1 MKLANIDAGKLF
13 VSKTNM
19 RHAEKNPDVS
29 DILPSIR
36 ERGVIVPLVVRP
48 GELEGRPDMFGIVAG
63 RRRTHANSIALSE
76 GIDHGP
82 LPCAILEEGDDAAA
96 LEASLIE
103 NIQRLDPDEVSQ
115 WETLTRLIQ
124 KEGRTPEQIGQTFGL
139 TELHVRRV
147 LALGNLLPR
156 IRGLYRK
163 GEIDTRTIRHLTLAS
178 KAQQKDWL
186 ALLDDPEQRAP
197 TGAQLKA
204 WLFGGESISVKAAIF
219 PLGDYGGKIVGDL
232 FEQDGFFADAEQFW
246 TAQNEAIAARRD
258 AYLADG
264 WSDVEIMEPGSY
276 FYSYEHEKTP
286 KAKGGKVYISI
297 RHNGEVEV
305 HEGWLSGKDARKV
318 RAAEAKAGTTEADRQ
333 AAQNAR
339 PETTGPLQTYIDL
352 HRHAAARA
360 VLADHPSVALRLM
373 SAHAITGS
381 PLWSVKVEK
390 PYCRN
395 EAIVESVEASAAEA
409 RFDEKRRAVLA
420 LLDFSPEEP
429 TVAGGNGKSEGTA
442 AVFGRLLALPDADVL
457 AVIAIV
463 MGETMEAGSA
473 VVEAVGSYLKVD
485 MANLWTPDDVLF
497 DLMRDRQVAN
507 AMLREVAGKKV
518 ADGNLTEKVKTQK
531 AIIRDHLA
539 GENQRPKVEGWVPK
553 WLRFPAAS
561 YTARPFPT
569 LSAWKQVERHF
580 KKIPP
585 PQLMEIAQPKP
596 AARPEPYAI
605 AA

>member
-19 RHAEKNPDVS
+19 RHAEKNTDVS

-48 GELEGRPDMFGIVAG
+48 GELEGRPGMFGIVAG
-63 RRRTHANSIALSE
+63 RRRDHANTVALSE

-124 KEGRTPEQIGQTFGL
+124 KEGRTVEQIGQTFGL

-156 IRGLYRK
+156 MRNLYRK
-163 GEIDTRTIRHLTLAS
+163 GEINTATIRHLTLAS

-197 TGAQLKA
+197 TGERLKA

-219 PLGDYGGKIVGDL
+219 ALGDYGGKIVGDL

-246 TAQNEAIAARRD
+246 TAQNEAIAAKRD

-264 WSDVEIMEPGSY
+264 WADVEIMEPGSY
-276 FYSYEHEKTP
+276 FYGYEHEKTP
-286 KAKGGKVYISI
+286 KAKGGKVYISV

-305 HEGWLSGKDARKV
+305 HEGWLSGKDARKA
-318 RAAEAKAGTTEADRQ
+318 RAAEAKAGTTEADRL
-333 AAQNAR
+333 AARDAR
-339 PETTGPLQTYIDL
+339 PETTGPLQTYIDM
-352 HRHAAARA
+352 HRHSAARA

-373 SAHAITGS
+373 VAHVITGS
-381 PLWSVKVEK
+381 PLWTVKVEK
-390 PYCRN
+390 PHCRN
-395 EAIVESVEASAAEA
+395 EAIVESVETSTAEA

-420 LLDFSPEEP
+420 LLDFSAEEP

-442 AVFGRLLALPDADVL
+442 AIFARLLALSDADVL
-457 AVIAIV
+457 AIIAIV

-473 VVEAVGSYLKVD
+473 VVEAVGGYLKVD
-485 MANLWTPDDVLF
+485 MADLWTPDDAFFGLI
-497 DLMRDRQVAN
+497 RDRQVVS

-518 ADGNLTEKVKTQK
+518 ADGNIAEKVKTQK
-531 AIIRDHLA
+531 GIIRDCLA
-539 GENQRPKVEGWVPK
+539 GENQRPKVDGWVPK

-561 YTARPFPT
+561 YTARPFVT
-569 LSAWKQVERHF
+569 LTRWKMVERDF
-580 KKIPP
+580 KTLPAP
-585 PQLMEIAQPKP
+585 LAVEIKQPD
-596 AARPEPYAI
+596 PYAI